1 MPRKW
6 RDTVWKQL
14 PNGSSVNVVRGEEI
28 AIVSV
33 YFTDVYDL
41 PREFPLA
48 LNGRVIDHVEINGRR
63 YIQAPEYVESCE
75 VVD

>member
-1 MPRKW
+1 MSKKW
-6 RDTVWKQL
+6 GNTEWKQL

-33 YFTDVYDL
+33 YFTNVDEL

-48 LNGRVIDHVEINGRR
+48 LNGRVIDHVEIDGKR
-63 YIQAPEYVESCE
+63 YIEAPEYVESCE
-75 VVD
+75 VLD